1 MVDWDAGSY
10 EQTAAELEPVAEAV
24 IAQAGLSPGDDVL
37 DLACG
42 TGNAALLAAG
52 RGARVT
58 GIDSAVRLLGVA
70 RRRAQ
75 VTGLQIDFRP
85 GDLLELPVP
94 DASADAVLSIF
105 GVIFAPEPERALA
118 EISRVLRT
126 GGRALI
132 SAWIPA
138 GPLDA
143 MLSEVGQVVG
153 RLMPSAPPRRFAWAD
168 PDALG
173 PVAAA
178 AGLRLRSTTPGEL
191 AIRAASP
198 EAYVADSREHPM
210 ALATMPLIEQAGAGA
225 ELADRMIRALRDGN
239 EDPEAMLIRSPYV
252 IHELVAHTG

>member
-24 IAQAGLSPGDDVL
+24 IEQAGLSAGDDVL

-70 RRRAQ
+70 RRRAG
-75 VTGLQIDFRP
+75 VTALDVDFRP
-85 GDLLELPVP
+85 GDLLDLPVP
-94 DASADAVLSIF
+94 DASADVVVSIF
-105 GVIFAPEPERALA
+105 GLIFASQPDRALE

-126 GGRALI
+126 GGRALF

-143 MLSEVGQVVG
+143 MLSEIGRLVG
-153 RLMPSAPPRRFAWAD
+153 RLTQSAPPRRFAWAD
-168 PDALG
+168 PDTLR

-178 AGLRLRSTTPGEL
+178 AGLRLRSSTPGEL

-198 EAYVADSREHPM
+198 ESYVADSREHPM
-210 ALATMPLIEQAGAGA
+210 ALATMPLIEQAGAAA
-225 ELADRMIRALRDGN
+225 ELADRMIRVLREGN
-239 EDPEAMLIRSPYV
+239 EDPKACLIRSPYV